1 MRGRAVRRVTGWS
14 LFFLLLAVMLY
25 FFRIYRID
33 GTSMNYGLVD
43 GDIVISTTRFSSIKR
58 GELFVIQH
66 PLDPEGRLYIKRC
79 TAIPKDRF
87 FEERRMFYLQ
97 LEGDSSLTQKVA
109 NAHALPFVRT
119 KEGYFLKEPYAK
131 FYGVVHD
138 WNLLV
143 PPELTHLPVTE
154 VEPEHYLMLGDFR
167 DNSADSRFFG
177 AVPKGWIRS
186 KVIYILKTPR
196 SWEEL
201 LSIKEA
207 D

>member
-1 MRGRAVRRVTGWS
+1 MNKRIFGWTFFITLILFAV
-14 LFFLLLAVMLY
+14 F

-43 GDIVISTTRFSSIKR
+43 GDIVISTTHFTQIKR

-66 PLDPEGRLYIKRC
+66 PLDPENRLYIKRC
-79 TAIPKDRF
+79 AALPKDRF
-87 FEERRMFYLQ
+87 FEKNRAFYLQ
-97 LEGDSSLTQKVA
+97 IEGNSRKTLQLALEYGLPVEETSS
-109 NAHALPFVRT
+109 
-119 KEGYFLKEPYAK
+119 GYFLKEPYVK
-131 FYGVVHD
+131 YYGVVHD
-138 WNLLV
+138 WMLKV
-143 PPELTHLPVTE
+143 PKELTALPVTE
-154 VEPEHYLMLGDFR
+154 VKPEHYMMLGDFR

-177 AVPKGWIRS
+177 AVPREWIRS
-186 KVIYILKTPR
+186 KVIYILKRPR